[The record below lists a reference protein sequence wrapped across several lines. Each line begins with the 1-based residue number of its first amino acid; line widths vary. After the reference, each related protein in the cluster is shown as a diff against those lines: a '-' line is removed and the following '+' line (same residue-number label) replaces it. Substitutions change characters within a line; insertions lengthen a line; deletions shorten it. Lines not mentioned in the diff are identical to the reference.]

1 MRALRYWVASGEAI
15 FQVEAHGVTNVGEG
29 FLERPPLGVAALKVR
44 AVGEE
49 AVAIA
54 LGHHRERVC
63 AHNWPVSIIA
73 TRYAW
78 YSAGVSR
85 KRRIW
90 PLADR
95 AVIFS
100 QKSSPRSLL
109 LANTRWYS
117 PT

>member
-1 MRALRYWVASGEAI
+1 M
-15 FQVEAHGVTNVGEG
+15 EAHGVTDIGEG
-29 FLERPPLGVAALKVR
+29 FLEGCPLRVAALKVR
-44 AVGEE
+44 AIGEE

-54 LGHHRERVC
+54 LDDDGETVGL
-63 AHNWPVSIIA
+63 HNWPVSIIA

-85 KRRIW
+85 NSRIW
-90 PLADR
+90 PLAER